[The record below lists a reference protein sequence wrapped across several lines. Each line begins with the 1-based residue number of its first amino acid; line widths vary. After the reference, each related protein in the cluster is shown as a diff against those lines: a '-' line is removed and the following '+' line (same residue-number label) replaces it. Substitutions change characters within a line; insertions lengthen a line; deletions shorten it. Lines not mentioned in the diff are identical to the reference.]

1 MTTSENL
8 ILVVGST
15 GGVGQLVVSK
25 LLEKGLPI
33 RILTRNAEK
42 AAKMFNDKVEIA
54 VGDICEPSTL
64 TAAMVNIISIICEI
78 HDYYSE

>member
-1 MTTSENL
+1 MNSSKDI

-42 AAKMFNDKVEIA
+42 AVKMFNDQVEIA
-54 VGDICEPSTL
+54 IGDIREPDSL
-64 TAAMVNIISIICEI
+64 KIGRAHV
-78 HDYYSE
+78 